1 MTGDAGPT
9 SPQPYLAGTDGPP
22 AHPFADLLGLEV
34 ETTGEGTATA
44 RLELAD
50 RHRNPH
56 GMAHGAVLFALVDTS
71 MGGAAMSVVPP
82 GRWCAS
88 IDVQLR
94 FVRPVA
100 AGGLVA
106 ETEVVHPGRTVVQLT
121 STVRSTETGK
131 VVATATGAFAVLGG
145 DIPAGPSPGDE
156 PGTAPDAGG

>member
-1 MTGDAGPT
+1 MTGDGGPT
-9 SPQPYLAGTDGPP
+9 SPQPYLAGTEGPP

-56 GMAHGAVLFALVDTS
+56 GMAHGAVLFALVDTA
-71 MGGAAMSVVPP
+71 MGGAAMSVVPA

-94 FVRPVA
+94 FLRPA
-100 AGGLVA
+100 SEGELEATA
-106 ETEVVHPGRTVVQLT
+106 EVVHPGRRIVQLT
-121 STVRSTETGK
+121 AEVRHVATRK

-145 DIPAGPSPGDE
+145 D
-156 PGTAPDAGG
+156 